1 MENLIII
8 AVVAAIIG
16 FAARYIY
23 KEKKRGVKCIGCPS
37 GCSCSSGG
45 CSGNCGCCGSADM
58 K

>member
-8 AVVAAIIG
+8 AVVAAIVG

-23 KEKKRGVKCIGCPS
+23 KEKKRGVTCIGCPA
-37 GCSCSSGG
+37 GCSCSSNGCCG
-45 CSGNCGCCGSADM
+45 CSGCGEG